1 MRDRFRDTMRGAY
14 AMTIVRLSVLNLG
27 PTDVILWCLH
37 IVIWVLCET
46 IYQKDFPTHRMLR
59 IRACR
64 SFALALQK
72 TRLEVGVEGGD
83 ILVMCPRQIAGDHHK
98 VLYKCAWTILPGS
111 EIELIQQ
118 EKISSQRLISDGG
131 FVRSRRDQT
140 SGQAQESSRSA
151 VTSQVTQPL

>member
-1 MRDRFRDTMRGAY
+1 MRDRFRDTSRGAY
-14 AMTIVRLSVLNLG
+14 AMTLVRLSVLNLG
-27 PTDVILWCLH
+27 PIDVILWCLH
-37 IVIWVLCET
+37 IVIWVLRET
-46 IYQKDFPTHRMLR
+46 IYQKNFPGHRMIR

-111 EIELIQQ
+111 KLSLSN
-118 EKISSQRLISDGG
+118 KR
-131 FVRSRRDQT
+131 RSRARG
-140 SGQAQESSRSA
+140 SFLM
-151 VTSQVTQPL
+151 VVL